1 MPGIW
6 RSVYGIFGWEYNSI
20 NDIPSE
26 KDVKL
31 KQVCM
36 RQISLSKVKLNHI
49 DEKNRIPPDLE
60 KIKVNPEF
68 KIKYKNKTVVMSDDR
83 TYITEVKRIETAP
96 TPNNSPWFKSR

>member
-6 RSVYGIFGWEYNSI
+6 RSIYYVLGLEYNSI
-20 NDIPSE
+20 NDKPSE

-36 RQISLSKVKLNHI
+36 RQISLSHIKLNHVVTS
-49 DEKNRIPPDLE
+49 ERTPPDLK

-68 KIKYKNKTVVMSDDR
+68 KINYKNKTVIVCDDR
-83 TYITEVKRIETAP
+83 TFITEIKRDVP
-96 TPNNSPWFKSR
+96 TSTNNSQWFKSR